1 MSRRANPTLI
11 GAFVVGAVA
20 LAAAT
25 VAILG
30 SGRLL
35 TPKNKYVMFFEGSVA
50 GLQVGS
56 PVNFRGVKIGSVDDI
71 RVELDSRDAT
81 VRTPVFV
88 EIEPRRIAEIG
99 PEGPGTLRA
108 TPEETVR
115 RLVERGLRGRL
126 RIVSLVTGQVVVEFD
141 FFPDTPVELVGINRE
156 VPELPTVPS
165 AMEALTNVL
174 EGLPVE
180 DLVASLLT
188 TVKTIEGLLGRPEL
202 EDTPV
207 LLNQTLAD
215 LQQLIDHVD
224 RRLGP
229 VADSLERIPEVTEGA
244 LEDVRR
250 LVRTTDERV
259 ASLSADLERTSQAAR
274 ATMEQA
280 EKTLAGLEGTGSE
293 IQYELA
299 VTLREVAAAARS
311 LRVMAETLEQHPEA
325 LLRGKKGEG

>member
-11 GAFVVGAVA
+11 GAFVVGAVV
-20 LAAAT
+20 LAVAAVT
-25 VAILG
+25 ILG

-35 TPKNKYVMFFEGSVA
+35 TPTNKYVMFFDGSVA
-50 GLQVGS
+50 GLQIGS
-56 PVNFRGVKIGSVDDI
+56 AVSFRGVPIGSVDDI

-88 EIEPRRIAEIG
+88 KIEPRRIAEIG
-99 PEGPGTLRA
+99 PEGAGIVLAP
-108 TPEETVR
+108 PEETIQ

-126 RIVSLVTGQVVVEFD
+126 RIASMVTGQVVVEFD
-141 FFPDTPVELVGINRE
+141 FYPDNPLKLVGVNRE
-156 VPELPTVPS
+156 VPELPTIPS
-165 AMEALTNVL
+165 AMEALANAL
-174 EGLPVE
+174 QGLPVE

-188 TVKTIEGLLGRPEL
+188 TVKTIEKLLGRPEL

-215 LQQLIDHVD
+215 LQKLISHVD
-224 RRLGP
+224 GRLGP
-229 VADSLERIPEVTEGA
+229 VADSLERLPEVTEGA
-244 LEDVRR
+244 IEDVRG

-259 ASLSADLERTSQAAR
+259 ASLTADLEQTSQAAR
-274 ATMEQA
+274 AAMEQA
-280 EKTLAGLEGTGSE
+280 EKALAGLEGTGSE

-299 VTLREVAAAARS
+299 VTLKEVAAAARS

-325 LLRGKKGEG
+325 LLRGKKEER

>member
-1 MSRRANPTLI
+1 
-11 GAFVVGAVA
+11 
-20 LAAAT
+20 

-30 SGRLL
+30 SGRFL
-35 TPKNKYVMFFEGSVA
+35 TPRNKYVMFFDGSVA

-56 PVNFRGVKIGSVDDI
+56 PVNFRGVRIGSVSDI

-99 PEGPGTLRA
+99 PQGPGILRA
-108 TPEETVR
+108 RPQETVQ
-115 RLVERGLRGRL
+115 RLVDRGLRGRL
-126 RIVSLVTGQVVVEFD
+126 RIVSLVTGQVVVELD
-141 FFPDTPVELVGINRE
+141 FYPDSPIELVGENRE

-165 AMEALTNVL
+165 AMEALSNVL

-188 TVKTIEGLLGRPEL
+188 TVKALEGLLGKPEL
-202 EDTPV
+202 KDTPL

-215 LQQLIDHVD
+215 LRRLIDHVD

-229 VADSLERIPEVTEGA
+229 VADSLERVPEVTEDA

-259 ASLSADLERTSQAAR
+259 ASLSADLEETSQAAR
-274 ATMEQA
+274 AAMEQA

-293 IQYELA
+293 IHYEIA

-311 LRVMAETLEQHPEA
+311 LRVLAETLEQNPET
-325 LLRGKKGEG
+325 LLRGKKGGG